1 MYFTRED
8 IEKISKELI
17 ASGIKDS
24 ELPECT
30 LPISKKDII
39 SIIQNNQN
47 KKISIKDF
55 NREMLS
61 LFGLDFINLTDR
73 YSVKYISLEEAIDSI
88 PQNQRKQGLVITFYN
103 QEKQWKIYQFIGEQN
118 QFNNPTLWK
127 DLFNIDLYTIKS
139 QLPDGEDITSTDPD
153 FMGNS
158 KLKLKD
164 RLYDPYNFSGKGTKI
179 VRKNIRDIILEDGK
193 IKRVNYLSPDIFVH
207 ENTIYI
213 IRYDFDL
220 NEQTIIVP
228 EGSILKYEG
237 GSITNGTI
245 IYNRPSNVNIGFM
258 FFDESLN
265 KPIWW
270 NGNNWVDSQ
279 GTNV

>member
-8 IEKISKELI
+8 IEKISKELL

-24 ELPECT
+24 ELPECI
-30 LPISKKDII
+30 LPISKEDTI

-47 KKISIKDF
+47 KQISIKEF
-55 NREMLS
+55 NKEMVS

-73 YSVKYISLEEAIDSI
+73 YSVEYVSLEEAIASI
-88 PQNQRKQGLVITFYN
+88 PQNQRKRGLVITFYN

-193 IKRVNYLSPDIFVH
+193 IKRVNYLSPDTFVH

-220 NEQTIIVP
+220 NGQTIIVP

-237 GSITNGTI
+237 GSITNGNI

-279 GTNV
+279 GMNV

>member
-61 LFGLDFINLTDR
+61 LFGLGFINLTDR
-73 YSVKYISLEEAIDSI
+73 YSVEYISLEEAIDSI